1 MSRAR
6 SLADRTGHAA
16 ALAALPALGAVLA
29 LAAPARATSPPPP
42 VVVDSFESSA
52 AWTAMPAS
60 GVEMKLSLEPG
71 VHGSALRVD
80 FRFTKGGGYAVLHRK
95 VELELPEHYAFT
107 YRVRGVTAPQNLEF
121 KLLDETG
128 ENVWWRNRTDF
139 VFPERWTEERVRK
152 RQISFAWGPRGGG
165 EIRRVA
171 ALEFAITAGSGGEG
185 TVWFDDL
192 TLVPML
198 PPAAP
203 RPPSASASS
212 EHPAHAAGL
221 AADTSLA
228 SWWESAHG
236 DTAPALTLDLGSLRE
251 FGGLVLDWVADRHAR
266 DYVVEAEEGTGAWRE
281 LRVVRASDGGRDWLQ
296 LPESEAWRVRVRALA
311 RGGRTVALANL
322 DVKPLAWGARADDFL
337 SAVARDSRRGN
348 FPRGFLGEQSYWTV
362 TGVDGDADE
371 GLLDE
376 DLRLE
381 TGRAQFSLEP
391 FLFTESGLRTWA
403 EGRGTQSLA
412 SGALPIPTATRTVD
426 SLALSVTAFAR
437 GARGASELVA
447 RYRVRNLAPRPRS
460 VTLLV
465 AIRPFQV
472 NPPSQFLNVPGG
484 AARIDRLRHEGGVV
498 RVNADRWLAAA
509 PAPDAF
515 LAQAF
520 DEGDFVERLRVGRVP
535 RRDTLEDP
543 VGRGSGALR
552 WTFDL
557 PGDGT
562 HEVALR
568 IPFHGRGATGEP
580 FGTGDAAAWES
591 AAERGWHG
599 RLGTFSLEAGGEGA
613 DVALTLAAQ
622 LGYVLVNRD
631 GAGIQPGSRSYER
644 SWIRD
649 GSLTSSA
656 LLRSGLVEPVREY
669 LEWYAGF
676 QYADGKVPCCVDR
689 RGSDPVPE
697 HDSHGEFIFL
707 AAEYLRLTGD
717 RATVARLWPHVRAA
731 AAYLDTLRA
740 QRRTAAWR
748 GPGKEPYFGLLPPSI
763 SHEGYSAR
771 PMHSYWDDLF
781 ALRGYRD
788 AAWLAGELGRAGDG
802 AWLRASRDGFAREFA
817 AAVRAAMRA
826 HRIDYVPGCSDL
838 GDFDAT
844 STTIAL
850 SPVQAGDVLPPEG
863 VARTFER
870 YWEFFRRRRDGSEK
884 WDAYTPYELRNVGAF
899 VRLGWRERAN
909 ELLRWFLDD
918 RRPAGWRHWAEVVD
932 REPRRARFLGDMPH
946 TWVGTDFV
954 RAVQEMLAHERE
966 SDGALVLAAGVPAD
980 WLAGD
985 GVKVSGLR
993 TRWGTLGYTL
1003 RRKQGRVE
1011 LALDASALRNPPGG
1025 IEFAPPVDSVAAAR
1039 WTRSAAVRADGR
1051 LAPLERRDGRFRWTP
1066 SQPWSRPPR
1075 VLEWGHALERA
1086 AGSPARRQVLGP

>member
-1 MSRAR
+1 MR
-6 SLADRTGHAA
+6 
-16 ALAALPALGAVLA
+16 LA
-29 LAAPARATSPPPP
+29 LAVALLALAPPGPARATSPPPP
-42 VVVDSFESSA
+42 VVVDAFESSA

-80 FRFTKGGGYAVLHRK
+80 FRFTKGGGYAVIHRK

-107 YRVRGVTAPQNLEF
+107 YRLRGATAPQNLEF
-121 KLLDETG
+121 KLLDGSG
-128 ENVWWRNRTDF
+128 ENVWWLNRTD
-139 VFPERWTEERVRK
+139 VAFPERWSEERVRK
-152 RQISFAWGPRGGG
+152 RQISFAWGPQGGG
-165 EIRRVA
+165 ELRRVA

-192 TLVPML
+192 VLVPLL
-198 PPAAP
+198 PPAAA
-203 RPPSASASS
+203 RPPAASATS
-212 EHPAHAAGL
+212 EHADHPAAL
-221 AADTSLA
+221 AADTSG
-228 SWWESAHG
+228 STWWESAHG
-236 DTAPALTLDLGSLRE
+236 DSAPALTLDLGALRE
-251 FGGLVLDWVADRHAR
+251 FGGLVLDWAPDRHAR

-281 LRVVRASDGGRDWLQ
+281 LRTVRGSDGGRDWLR
-296 LPESEAWRVRVRALA
+296 LPESEAWRVRVRTLERA
-311 RGGRTVALANL
+311 GRTVALAHL
-322 DVKPLAWGARADDFL
+322 DVKPLAWGARPDDFL

-348 FPRGFLGEQSYWTV
+348 FPRGFLGEQGYWTV
-362 TGVDGDADE
+362 LGVDGDPDE

-391 FLFTESGLRTWA
+391 FLFTEDGLRTWA
-403 EGRGTQSLA
+403 EGRTSQSLA
-412 SGALPIPTATRTVD
+412 AGSLPIPTATRTVD

-437 GARGASELVA
+437 GPRAGAPGGAGSELVA
-447 RYRVRNLAPRPRS
+447 RYRVRNLSPRARS

-465 AIRPFQV
+465 ALRPFPV
-472 NPPSQFLNVPGG
+472 NPPSQALNMPGG
-484 AARIDRLRHEGGVV
+484 AARISALRREGALV
-498 RVNADRWLAAA
+498 RVNADRWLAAS
-509 PAPDAF
+509 PEPDAF
-515 LAQAF
+515 LALAF

-543 VGRGSGALR
+543 VGRASGALR

-557 PGDGT
+557 AAEAV
-562 HEVALR
+562 HEVVVR
-568 IPFHGRGATGEP
+568 VPFHGRGAAGER
-580 FGTGDAAAWES
+580 FGAGDAAAWQS
-591 AAERGWHG
+591 AEERSWRG
-599 RLGTFSLEAGGEGA
+599 RLGTFSLEAGGNGE
-613 DVALTLAAQ
+613 DLALTLAAQ

-656 LLRSGLVEPVREY
+656 LLRSGMVQPVREY
-669 LEWYAGF
+669 LEWYATF

-697 HDSHGEFIFL
+697 HDSHGEFVFL

-717 RATVARLWPHVRAA
+717 RATVERLWPNARGAV
-731 AAYLDTLRA
+731 AYLDTLRA
-740 QRRTAAWR
+740 QRRTADWR
-748 GPGKEPYFGLLPPSI
+748 GPEKAPYFGILPPSI
-763 SHEGYSAR
+763 SHEGYSAK

-788 AAWLAGELGRAGDG
+788 AAWLAGELGRLDDAERI
-802 AWLRASRDGFAREFA
+802 RASRDEFAREFA

-850 SPVQAGDVLPPEG
+850 SPVQAGDVLPPDG
-863 VARTFER
+863 VTRTFER
-870 YWEFFRRRRDGSEK
+870 YWENFVRRRDGVEV

-899 VRLGWRERAN
+899 VRLGWRERAH
-909 ELLRWFLDD
+909 ELLRWFLDH

-932 REPRRARFLGDMPH
+932 REPRHARFLGDMPH

-954 RAVQEMLAHERE
+954 RSVQEMLAYERE
-966 SDGALVLAAGVPAD
+966 SDGALVLAAGVPRE
-980 WLAGD
+980 WLEGG
-985 GVKVSGLR
+985 GVKLAGLR

-1003 RRKQGRVE
+1003 RKQGGRVV
-1011 LALDASALRNPPGG
+1011 LALDATGLRTPPGG
-1025 IEFAPPVDSVAAAR
+1025 IEFAPPVDSVAASR
-1039 WTRSAAVRADGR
+1039 WASSAAVRVDGR
-1051 LAPLERRDGRFRWTP
+1051 LAPLERRDGRFHWSPR
-1066 SQPWSRPPR
+1066 QPGNRPPR
-1075 VLEWGHALERA
+1075 SVEWGASLQRA
-1086 AGSPARRQVLGP
+1086 PGSPARRQVLGP